1 MTLEVQLTAL
11 ETQNRDLSLAQQARL
26 SCDLAKQLEKAGEYE
41 AACEAILA
49 FWPDRDRSPRL
60 EGLDQYARAE
70 VLLRVGNL
78 AGWVGSSE
86 QTGESQET
94 AKDLITRSLED
105 FTELGADEKI
115 AEARGDLALCYWRGG
130 SFDEARV
137 QIRTALQLLPEGK
150 NELKAV
156 LLIRAGIIEE
166 KTQQLQEA
174 LQFYYEAAP
183 LIDQSEDHAL
193 QGAFHNGFATL
204 FTRLGTEEN
213 RRDYLDKALIEGAAA
228 SFHFEQAGNTRY
240 LARVENNLGFLFFT
254 LGQYR
259 DAHKHLDRARYLFL
273 ETRDRGTA
281 AQIDET
287 RARTLLAEGKLVD
300 AERVVRSAV
309 KSLERGGE
317 QAVLAEALNTH
328 GIALARLGHYAR
340 SRALLERAVEIAQTT
355 GDAEGAG
362 RIKLSIIEELGDT
375 VSAKELIST
384 FRSALALS
392 RNSQDPLTLRR
403 LIASLEIV
411 LMSVDP
417 VLGVDVE
424 EVLDTSWEGFSL
436 KHQMLKFEKTL
447 IERALRDARGSV
459 TKAAQLLGFRHH
471 QSLIALIN
479 GRHRELIKSRSAI
492 RKRRRHIF
500 SKSNTSKSRSAST
513 KESGPSQR
521 SVLHVEENRDAR
533 ELIAQAL
540 SSQGIEV
547 ESCVSG
553 TTALKILTSDAHY
566 DLIIVE
572 NDLPGLS
579 GLELVRRARNMARW
593 RATPIIMLSGS
604 DCEKEAWRTGV
615 DGFLRKPED
624 LDRVTATID
633 RLLEH
638 KEKE

>member
-1 MTLEVQLTAL
+1 MSLEVHLTAL
-11 ETQNRDLSLAQQARL
+11 NTQSRDLNLAQQAKL
-26 SCDLAKQLEKAGEYE
+26 SCDLAKQFEKTGDYD
-41 AACEAILA
+41 AACEALLV
-49 FWPDRDRSPRL
+49 FWPDRNRFPRL
-60 EGLDQYARAE
+60 TGLDQYARAE

-78 AGWVGSSE
+78 AGWLGSSE
-86 QTGESQET
+86 QTRGSQET

-105 FTELGADEKI
+105 FAELGLDEKI
-115 AEARGDLALCYWRGG
+115 AEARGDLALCYWREG

-137 QIRTALQLLPEGK
+137 QIRTALQVLPEGK
-150 NELKAV
+150 NELRAV
-156 LLIRAGIIEE
+156 LLVRAGIVEE

-174 LQFYYEAAP
+174 LRFYYEAAP
-183 LIDQSEDHAL
+183 LVDRSEDHAL
-193 QGAFHNGFATL
+193 QGALHNGFATL
-204 FTRLGTEEN
+204 FTRLGTEAN

-259 DAHKHLDRARYLFL
+259 EAHKHLDRARYLFL

-328 GIALARLGHYAR
+328 GIALARLGHHAR
-340 SRALLERAVEIAQTT
+340 SRVLLERAVEIAQTT
-355 GDAEGAG
+355 GDLEGAG

-375 VSAKELIST
+375 MSAKELIST
-384 FRSALALS
+384 FRCARALS
-392 RNSQDPLTLRR
+392 KNSQDPLTLRR
-403 LIASLEIV
+403 LIASMEIV
-411 LMSVDP
+411 MMSVDP
-417 VLGVDVE
+417 ALSVE
-424 EVLDTSWEGFSL
+424 AEALDTGWEGFSL
-436 KHQMLKFEKTL
+436 KSQILNFEKSL
-447 IERALRDARGSV
+447 LERALRDAGGSV
-459 TKAAQLLGFRHH
+459 TRAAQLLGFRHH

-479 GRHRELIKSRSAI
+479 GRHRDLLKSRSAI
-492 RKRRRHIF
+492 RKRRRHLF
-500 SKSNTSKSRSAST
+500 SKSQTSKRITLSSEVARQ
-513 KESGPSQR
+513 SQV
-521 SVLHVEENRDAR
+521 SVLQVEENKAAGK
-533 ELIAQAL
+533 LIAEAL
-540 SSQGIEV
+540 ASNGIDV
-547 ESCVSG
+547 DSCVSG

-579 GLELVRRARNMARW
+579 GLELVRRVRNMARW
-593 RATPIIMLSGS
+593 RATPIIMLSGD

-615 DGFLRKPED
+615 DEFLRKPED
-624 LDRVTATID
+624 IDRVSSTVE

-638 KEKE
+638 KEIE

>member
-1 MTLEVQLTAL
+1 MSLEVQLAGL
-11 ETQNRDLSLAQQARL
+11 NIQSRDLDLAQQAKL
-26 SCDLAKQLEKAGEYE
+26 SCDLAKQFEKAGEYE
-41 AACEAILA
+41 AACEALLV
-49 FWPDRDRSPRL
+49 FWPDRDRFPRL

-78 AGWVGSSE
+78 AGWLGSTE
-86 QTGESQET
+86 QTGGSQET
-94 AKDLITRSLED
+94 AKDLITRSLEV
-105 FTELGADEKI
+105 FTELGSYEKI

-137 QIRTALQLLPEGK
+137 QIRTALQVLPEEN
-150 NELKAV
+150 NELRAV

-174 LQFYYEAAP
+174 LRFYYEAAP
-183 LIDQSEDHAL
+183 LVDRSEDHAL

-328 GIALARLGHYAR
+328 GIALARLGHHAR

-355 GDAEGAG
+355 TGDVEGAG
-362 RIKLSIIEELGDT
+362 RVKLSIIEELGDT
-375 VSAKELIST
+375 MSAKELVST

-392 RNSQDPLTLRR
+392 KNSQDPLTLRR
-403 LIASLEIV
+403 LTAAMEIV
-411 LMSVDP
+411 LVSVDP
-417 VLGVDVE
+417 ALGVEAE
-424 EVLDTSWEGFSL
+424 ELDPSWEGFSL
-436 KHQMLKFEKTL
+436 KRQMLRFEKNL
-447 IERALRDARGSV
+447 LERALRDAGGSV

-479 GRHRELIKSRSAI
+479 GRHRDLLKSRSAI
-492 RKRRRHIF
+492 RKRRRHLF
-500 SKSNTSKSRSAST
+500 SKSQTSKRIVVSHNEA
-513 KESGPSQR
+513 GQSQL
-521 SVLHVEENRDAR
+521 SVLHVEENRAAGK
-533 ELIAQAL
+533 LIAETLA
-540 SSQGIEV
+540 SHGIDV
-547 ESCVSG
+547 DSCVSG
-553 TTALKILTSDAHY
+553 TTALKILTSDAYY
-566 DLIIVE
+566 DVIIVE

-593 RATPIIMLSGS
+593 RATPIIMLSGD

-615 DGFLRKPED
+615 DEFLRKPEEI
-624 LDRVTATID
+624 DRVSSTID

>member
-1 MTLEVQLTAL
+1 MSLEVQLAAL
-11 ETQNRDLSLAQQARL
+11 NTRNRDLNLAQQAKL
-26 SCDLAKQLEKAGEYE
+26 SCDLAKQFEKAGEYE
-41 AACEAILA
+41 AACEALLF

-78 AGWVGSSE
+78 AGWLGSSE
-86 QTGESQET
+86 QTGRSQER

-105 FTELGADEKI
+105 FSELGSDEKI
-115 AEARGDLALCYWRGG
+115 AEARGDLALCYWREG

-137 QIRTALQLLPEGK
+137 QIRTALQVLPEEK
-150 NELKAV
+150 NELRAV
-156 LLIRAGIIEE
+156 LLIRAGIVEE

-174 LQFYYEAAP
+174 LRFYYEAAP
-183 LIDQSEDHAL
+183 LVDRSEDHAL

-259 DAHKHLDRARYLFL
+259 EAHQHLDRARYLFL

-287 RARTLLAEGKLVD
+287 RARTLLAEGKVVD

-328 GIALARLGHYAR
+328 GIALARLGYHAR

-355 GDAEGAG
+355 GDVEGAG
-362 RIKLSIIEELGDT
+362 RVKLSIIEELGHT
-375 VSAKELIST
+375 MNAKELIST
-384 FRSALALS
+384 FRGARALS
-392 RNSQDPLTLRR
+392 KNSQDPLTLRR
-403 LIASLEIV
+403 LIASMEIV
-411 LMSVDP
+411 MMSVDP
-417 VLGVDVE
+417 ALGVQTE
-424 EVLDTSWEGFSL
+424 ALDTSWEGFSL
-436 KHQMLKFEKTL
+436 KGRILEFEKNL
-447 IERALRDARGSV
+447 LERALRDAGGSV
-459 TKAAQLLGFRHH
+459 TRAAQLLGFRHH

-479 GRHRELIKSRSAI
+479 GRHRDLLKSRSAI
-492 RKRRRHIF
+492 RKRRRHLF
-500 SKSNTSKSRSAST
+500 SKSQTSKRIAVSNDEA
-513 KESGPSQR
+513 GQSQL
-521 SVLHVEENRDAR
+521 SVLHVEENKAAVK
-533 ELIAQAL
+533 LIAEAL
-540 SSQGIEV
+540 AAHGIDV
-547 ESCVSG
+547 DSCVSG

-566 DLIIVE
+566 DVIIVE

-579 GLELVRRARNMARW
+579 GLELVRRVRNMARW
-593 RATPIIMLSGS
+593 RATPIIMLSED

-615 DGFLRKPED
+615 DEFLRKPED
-624 LDRVTATID
+624 MDRVSSTID

-638 KEKE
+638 QEKE